1 MSPLVEQLH
10 VVGEGS
16 LGREGPD
23 LPVLHSAQHRAEA
36 GVGGPRL
43 GPGSR
48 LVLGF
53 YKCTAQRP

>member
-43 GPGSR
+43 GPGSG
-48 LVLGF
+48 LVLG
-53 YKCTAQRP
+53 